1 MIPRNVLKKSD
12 IQTAAEILVN
22 TGVANNSTKFNAEF
36 VIDGIKHMLAPKR
49 LVSKAFEVATG
60 EAHPVSRFSG
70 GYETNRFLK
79 GFDVNVISKFN

>member
-1 MIPRNVLKKSD
+1 
-12 IQTAAEILVN
+12 
-22 TGVANNSTKFNAEF
+22 
-36 VIDGIKHMLAPKR
+36 MLAPKR

-70 GYETNRFLK
+70 GYETNRFLQ